1 MNLFEF
7 QEAVKKGEI
16 NDFEPYMHKQKFD
29 VRRKILAENGIEVD
43 RIIKR
48 DGNQVIVNLI
58 EQGLATERYESWK
71 NHPSKHV
78 RGSDHDRKDYVPIS
92 VICIK

>member
-1 MNLFEF
+1 MDLFEF

-58 EQGLATERYESWK
+58 EQGLATERYES
-71 NHPSKHV
+71 
-78 RGSDHDRKDYVPIS
+78 
-92 VICIK
+92 